1 MLGSVRSAAFGLVA
15 AFISFVVA
23 SAPALAA
30 LPRSYQVQRID
41 SPNPRQGA
49 LFGIGMI
56 GHSDLN
62 GDGFDDVL
70 SPQTGS
76 GPNSDGQI
84 FVFSGAT
91 GALIDTIN
99 APDPGNPTGATGNSR
114 AGFGLFTSTLAD
126 LGSCPGGSS
135 AGACANPSAVKDGV
149 DEIVS
154 GSTGIDIPTA
164 GADGDGTPANDIAED
179 IGRAYVFDGA
189 TRAVL
194 KRIDMPAADRQQHA
208 TFPAGRPNPHTP
220 SFGRVVLAPAGQP
233 PCEGN
238 FGIGRCEPLGAA
250 AAIGDMDGGGLADLV
265 IGAPTYD
272 ETSASNAACSPGQC
286 HESGRT
292 YVYRGEDM
300 IDPAQGGAGPAGAL
314 ETPLHTLKSIVAQ
327 TDDETSSALTNS
339 ELFGQAIFPIG
350 DVGACTSPVAAGQL
364 CPNSTSTNTPDGR
377 PEVVV
382 SAFRTDLPSN
392 ADRPDPA
399 FFDVGVNMLVDG
411 RTASVLAIYQHPEPQ
426 SGSIFGFTLHNE
438 PAAGDLGGT
447 AAPDVLIPAMRQ
459 NVDFTAQG
467 RGYIMNGNFKAGA
480 NGTNFAQLNDPTPV
494 AGGNFGVSS
503 AGVGDLVSDAEGA
516 PRNELLVGAFGPH
529 NPGTN
534 PDIINDIHF
543 FNPPTERVL
552 QTIPDPDQQ
561 PGSSFGTA
569 VSPLGD
575 LNGDGFLDIAVAADL
590 WDANPTEGRNQ
601 GRFYILRSDN
611 SAPAGSGGAPDAGAG
626 GATVAPNPTFA
637 AVERFPAKLQIRR
650 SRMQRAARRLDV
662 LAPITRLAS
671 GEVKVELFAAQRRLR
686 FNRKID
692 AEAGRVRF
700 LQPIPKAQ
708 AELGT
713 GIVTITYPGDA
724 DTRPQEVRLRA
735 AAQKANL
742 ALDRPR
748 IVGGRLRAQGTISA
762 GARGVVRLQL
772 QYVVGGQTAT
782 VKLRGQ
788 ISNGRWSINE
798 RLSQQVLDAIA
809 QRTGTV
815 HSYTLF
821 TGYLPRRIR
830 GEMQSFQVLG
840 PR

>member
-1 MLGSVRSAAFGLVA
+1 MLGCIRVSAAA
-15 AFISFVVA
+15 AGATVVSLA
-23 SAPALAA
+23 LMAAPALAA
-30 LPRSYQVQRID
+30 LPRSYQVQRVD
-41 SPNPRQGA
+41 SPNPERSG

-56 GHSDLN
+56 AHSDVN
-62 GDGFDDVL
+62 GDGADDVL
-70 SPQTGS
+70 VPQTGS

-99 APDPGNPTGATGNSR
+99 APDPGNPTGASGNSR
-114 AGFGLFTSTLAD
+114 AGFGLFTSTIAD

-135 AGACANPSAVKDGV
+135 AVDCATPSTAKDGV
-149 DEIVS
+149 DEIVT
-154 GSTGIDIPTA
+154 GSTGIDIPTR
-164 GADGDGTPANDIAED
+164 GADADATPANDIAED
-179 IGRAYVFDGA
+179 IGRAYVIDGA

-194 KRIDMPAADRQQHA
+194 KRIDMPPADRLQHA
-208 TFPAGRPNPHTP
+208 TFPAGPPNPHTP
-220 SFGRVVLAPAGQP
+220 SFGRVTLAPAGLP

-238 FGIGRCEPLGAA
+238 LGIGPCAA
-250 AAIGDMDGGGLADLV
+250 MPTSVAIGDMDGGGLADLV

-272 ETSASNAACSPGQC
+272 ETTASNPACSPGQC
-286 HESGRT
+286 HEAGRS

-300 IDPAQGGAGPAGAL
+300 IDAAQGGAAPGDAL
-314 ETPLHTLKSIVAQ
+314 ESPLHTLRNTVAQ
-327 TDDETSSALTNS
+327 TDDEVSSARTNS

-350 DVGACTSPVAAGQL
+350 DVGGCTMPVNAGEL
-364 CPNSTSTNTPDGR
+364 CPNSASTSTADGR

-392 ADRPDPA
+392 ADVPDPA
-399 FFDVGVNMLVDG
+399 WFDVGVNMLVDG

-426 SGSIFGFTLHNE
+426 AGSIFGFTLHNE
-438 PAAGDLGGT
+438 PAAGDLGST
-447 AAPDVLIPAMRQ
+447 PAPDVFIPAMRQ
-459 NVDFTAQG
+459 NIDFTAQG
-467 RGYIMNGNFKAGA
+467 RGYVMNGNFKAGA
-480 NGTNFAQLNDPTPV
+480 NGLNFAQLNDPTPV
-494 AGGNFGVSS
+494 SGGNFGVSS
-503 AGVGDLVSDAEGA
+503 AGVGDLVSEADGA

-534 PDIINDIHF
+534 VDIINDIHI
-543 FNPPTERVL
+543 FNPLTERVL

-590 WDANPTEGRNQ
+590 WDANDTTGNNQ

-611 SAPAGSGGAPDAGAG
+611 SPPAGGGAPGPGA
-626 GATVAPNPTFA
+626 AAPVAPNPTFA
-637 AVERFPAKLQIRR
+637 TVERLAAKLQIRR
-650 SRMQRAARRLDV
+650 SRVLRADKRLDV

-671 GEVKVELFAAQRRLR
+671 GEVRVEFHAAGQRLR
-686 FNRKID
+686 FNRTID
-692 AEAGRVRF
+692 QQAGRIRF
-700 LQPIPKAQ
+700 LQPIPTAQ

-735 AAQKANL
+735 ASQRADLRLN
-742 ALDRPR
+742 RPR
-748 IVGGRLRAQGTISA
+748 IVNGRLRAQGTISRR
-762 GARGVVRLQL
+762 ARGVVRLQL
-772 QYVVGGQTAT
+772 QYSVGARTDT
-782 VKLRGQ
+782 VRLRGQ
-788 ISNGRWSINE
+788 IRAGRWSINE
-798 RLSQQVLDAIA
+798 PLSQSVRDGIA
-809 QRTGTV
+809 RRTGTV

-830 GEMQSFQVLG
+830 GEMHSFQVLG
-840 PR
+840 SR